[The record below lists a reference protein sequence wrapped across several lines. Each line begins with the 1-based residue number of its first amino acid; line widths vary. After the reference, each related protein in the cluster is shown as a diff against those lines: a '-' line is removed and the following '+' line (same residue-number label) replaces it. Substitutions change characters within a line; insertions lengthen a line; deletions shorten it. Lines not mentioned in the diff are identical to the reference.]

1 MDKYKT
7 TFENIHIEL
16 EKAQHVLLLS
26 HKSPDGDATGSSLAL
41 AHFLHVNDK
50 EFTLFNINKPGS
62 HFEFMPGHYAFK
74 NDMSVWDKEEFDLL
88 VVMDSS
94 NLNHTSVDEEI
105 KRQKHDFKIINI
117 DHHISN
123 DEYGHINLVVP
134 DASSTSEIIYHLLDH
149 KRAVT
154 KEVATCLLTGIMTD
168 TGGFQNMAT
177 TPGAIDV
184 SSKLMN
190 KGANIKQVAKFAL
203 DQKPVNT
210 LKLWGR
216 ALQRLKINE
225 KNKIISTVIT
235 TQDLEECNATEEA
248 MEGVAN
254 FLNELDQ
261 ARDGV
266 VMVLS
271 EREDGKV
278 KGSLRTTNGL
288 IDVSKL
294 AKILGGGG
302 HKKASGF
309 TIDGKL
315 KEGPDGW
322 EIV

>member
-1 MDKYKT
+1 MDKYKD
-7 TFENIHIEL
+7 TFQEIHLEL

-26 HKSPDGDATGSSLAL
+26 HKNPDGDATGSSLAL
-41 AHFLHVNDK
+41 AHFLNTNNT

-74 NDMSVWDKEEFDLL
+74 NDLEIWDQSNFDLL
-88 VVMDSS
+88 IVMDSS
-94 NLNHTSVDEEI
+94 DLKHTGVEEYI
-105 KRQKHDFKIINI
+105 DQQRHDFKIINI
-117 DHHISN
+117 DHHFTN
-123 DEYGHINLVVP
+123 NNYGHMNLVVP
-134 DASSTSEIIYHLLDH
+134 DASSTSEVIYYLLDH

-177 TPGAIDV
+177 TSGAIDV
-184 SSKLMN
+184 SSRLMK
-190 KGANIKQVAKFAL
+190 KGANIQHVAKYAL
-203 DQKPVNT
+203 DLKPVNT

-225 KNKIISTVIT
+225 KNKVISTVIT
-235 TQDLEECNATEEA
+235 KKDLEDCNATEEA

-254 FLNELDQ
+254 FLNSLEQ
-261 ARDGV
+261 AKDGV

-271 EREDGKV
+271 EREQGKI
-278 KGSLRTTNGL
+278 KGSLRTTNEL

-302 HKKASGF
+302 HKKAAGF
-309 TIDGKL
+309 SVDGTL
-315 KEGPDGW
+315 QEGSDGW
-322 EIV
+322 EII